1 MPDEIKKYIGPFS
14 GPQMDQIFS
23 EILNYTSERYA
34 KGTAAG
40 VPVAS
45 GTAGYNDNAKY
56 YKDQA
61 ATQKAAA
68 QTAANQ
74 AGLAAT
80 QAQDAADGA
89 ASSEANASTAA
100 NTATTQA
107 TNAANAATRANNAAD
122 RAEAIVGGQFVS
134 YGQAQ
139 GLTDAQKA
147 TARKNIDAGGE
158 GRNLLD
164 NWYFAVGQAIN
175 QRGATSGTEF
185 TNSKYRIDRW
195 QTTWGAS
202 QTGGTWELTNDGLT
216 LTSTNGGVYFRQ
228 KLLNYA
234 FLVGKRITAS
244 VMLADGTVYS
254 ASVIRSSGTQLFS
267 HGLQGFSM
275 GFEGSNAFRFGP
287 SGTGYSFTVKA
298 IKLELG
304 GVSTLANDAPP
315 DPAEELAKCQWYF
328 ERIQASS
335 NVGLGVGVG
344 SGTRLFVPVKIQP
357 KRTASPNLSY
367 SGTVAIG
374 QNAVQANATALALN
388 SFTNNTGFA
397 QFEVTVAVPSPG
409 AYRLILTGN
418 SYIDIS
424 SDL

>member
-1 MPDEIKKYIGPFS
+1 MANFNLQMTGAQVKDALNQLINRVAEGWAVGTRDGNPVGS
-14 GPQMDQIFS
+14 GSPYYQ
-23 EILNYTSERYA
+23 N
-34 KGTAAG
+34 
-40 VPVAS
+40 
-45 GTAGYNDNAKY
+45 NAKY
-56 YKDQA
+56 Y
-61 ATQKAAA
+61 
-68 QTAANQ
+68 
-74 AGLAAT
+74 
-80 QAQDAADGA
+80 A
-89 ASSEANASTAA
+89 ASAQGSAARAEAAVPASTAGA
-100 NTATTQA
+100 VFF
-107 TNAANAATRANNAAD
+107 D
-122 RAEAIVGGQFVS
+122 RSQS
-134 YGQAQ
+134 
-139 GLTDAQKA
+139 LTDAQKA
-147 TARKNIDAGGE
+147 QAQANIGASNTKP
-158 GRNLLD
+158 NLLD
-164 NWYFAVGQAIN
+164 NWWFGTGVIN
-175 QRGATSGTEF
+175 QRAVTSGTEF
-185 TNSKYRIDRW
+185 GNGTYRMDRW

-202 QTGGTWELTNDGLT
+202 QTGGTWGLTNDGLT

-254 ASVIRSSGTQLFS
+254 ASLIRSSTTQLFS

-275 GFEGSNAFRFGP
+275 GFEGANAFRFGP

-335 NVGLGVGVG
+335 NVGLGIGVG
-344 SGTRLFVPVKIQP
+344 SGTRLFIPVKIHP
-357 KRTASPNLSY
+357 KRTESPNLSY

-374 QNAVQANATALALN
+374 QNAIQANATALAIN
-388 SFTNNTGFA
+388 SFANNAGFV
-397 QFEVTVAVPSPG
+397 QFEVTVDVPSSG
-409 AYRLILTGN
+409 AYRLILTAN

>member
-1 MPDEIKKYIGPFS
+1 MPEQYQS
-14 GPQMDQIFS
+14 ALTGPQMDQA
-23 EILNYTSERYA
+23 LLDMANHTSERYA
-34 KGTAAG
+34 KGTANGAA
-40 VPVAS
+40 VPS
-45 GTAGYNDNAKY
+45 GTVGYHDNALY
-56 YKDQA
+56 YKDL
-61 ATQKAAA
+61 
-68 QTAANQ
+68 AANQ
-74 AGLAAT
+74 AQT
-80 QAQDAADGA
+80 
-89 ASSEANASTAA
+89 
-100 NTATTQA
+100 A
-107 TNAANAATRANNAAD
+107 TNAAGSATNSAAAASTSEASATTAAGTATSAATTATQQATRAQNAAD

-147 TARKNIDAGGE
+147 TARNNIGAGGG

-164 NWYFAVGQAIN
+164 NWYFADGQAIN

-185 TNSKYRIDRW
+185 TNSRYRIDRW

-244 VMLADGTVYS
+244 IMLADGTVYS
-254 ASVIRSSGTQLFS
+254 ASLVRSSGNQLFS
-267 HGLQGFSM
+267 HGLQGFTM

-328 ERIQASS
+328 ERIQAST
-335 NVGLGVGVG
+335 NVGLGLGVG

-374 QNAVQANATALALN
+374 QNSVQANATALALN
-388 SFTNNTGFA
+388 SFANNTGFA
-397 QFEVTVAVPSPG
+397 QFEVTVAVPSSG